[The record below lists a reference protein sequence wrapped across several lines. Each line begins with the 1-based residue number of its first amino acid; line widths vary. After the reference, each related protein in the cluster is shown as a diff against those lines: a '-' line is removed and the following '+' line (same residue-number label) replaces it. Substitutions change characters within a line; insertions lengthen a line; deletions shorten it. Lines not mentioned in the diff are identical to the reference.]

1 MKEGMNT
8 PRTIPSSWISAQPA
22 SDDVDAVRPGDN
34 KKWTVPKDSKP
45 ELTVQ
50 LVPTGDEGV
59 PLGRV
64 QAEGNMAGVIV
75 YVKPSEGED
84 FKPVLADNGKP
95 KVMTLLLCKQF
106 SHASVLYCTVHVL
119 SLMFSLGRKPQGEG
133 DNAYLG

>member
-50 LVPTGDEGV
+50 LVPTGEEGV
-59 PLGRV
+59 PLGSV
-64 QAEGNMAGVIV
+64 QAEGDMSGVIV

-84 FKPVLADNGKP
+84 FKPVLADSGKP
-95 KVMTLLLCKQF
+95 KVIDCIGSVQEIESMLTLCI
-106 SHASVLYCTVHVL
+106 H
-119 SLMFSLGRKPQGEG
+119 R
-133 DNAYLG
+133 